1 MLYLLDSNV
10 LITANDTYYELER
23 IRPFWD
29 WIRAEAKRN
38 VVKIPREMWDEI
50 RPASE
55 DFRLW
60 LSANQVDLAIDEV
73 HSPSLVESVLLNGY
87 GFNRSDVDDIATI
100 EQTNDAILIAYALAN
115 RSNRCIVTLE
125 GVQSP
130 DAPHLP
136 KPQNRKIPLVCRR
149 LGVRCID
156 TFELIRELDFR
167 IPLSPNLGDRSPT
180 S

>member
-29 WIRAEAKRN
+29 WIRAEAKRS
-38 VVKIPREMWDEI
+38 VVKIPQEMWDEI
-50 RPASE
+50 TPASE

-60 LSANQVDLAIDEV
+60 LSSSHVDLAIKEV
-73 HSPSLVESVLLNGY
+73 HSPSLVETVLLNGY
-87 GFNRSDVDDIATI
+87 GFNPSDLDDIATV
-100 EQTNDAILIAYALAN
+100 ELTNDAILIAYALADKIN
-115 RSNRCIVTLE
+115 RSVVTLE

-130 DAPHLP
+130 VGNLP

-149 LGVRCID
+149 LGVTCID

-167 IPLSPNLGDRSPT
+167 IPLSPSPGDT
-180 S
+180 SATS

>member
-29 WIRAEAKRN
+29 WIRAEAQRN
-38 VVKIPREMWDEI
+38 VVKIPKEMWDEI
-50 RPASE
+50 TPASE

-60 LSANQVDLAIDEV
+60 LSANQVDLAFGEV
-73 HSPSLVESVLLNGY
+73 HNPALVESVLLDGY
-87 GFNRSDVDDIATI
+87 GFNQSDLDDITTI
-100 EQTNDAILIAYALAN
+100 EQTNDAILIAYALSD
-115 RSNRCIVTLE
+115 RDNRCLVTLE

-130 DAPHLP
+130 RDQLP

-149 LGVRCID
+149 LGVTCID
-156 TFELIRELDFR
+156 TFDLIRELDFR
-167 IPLSPNLGDRSPT
+167 IPLSPDPGDTAAT